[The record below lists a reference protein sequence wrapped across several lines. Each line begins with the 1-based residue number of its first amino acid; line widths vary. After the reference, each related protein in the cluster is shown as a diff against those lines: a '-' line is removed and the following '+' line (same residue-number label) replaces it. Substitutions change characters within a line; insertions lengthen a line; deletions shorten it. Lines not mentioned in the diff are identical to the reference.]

1 MNNALPTDNKEKTI
15 DESIRYDIVREKV
28 NLETSQIAWKELQR
42 FFASGSAVY
51 VAQDLDLVDVA
62 YQFSI
67 DNKDQVASWMQSHQV
82 ALVSDQ
88 QATDWFE
95 DDAEVWAVVVKPWI
109 LVQE

>member
-1 MNNALPTDNKEKTI
+1 MPTPKKEKPMN
-15 DESIRYDIVREKV
+15 ESNPCDIAKGKV

-42 FFASGSAVY
+42 FFANGAAVF
-51 VAQDLDLVDVA
+51 VASNLDLVEAA

-67 DNKDQVASWMQSHQV
+67 DNKDQVALWMQSNQL

-95 DDAEVWAVVVKPWI
+95 QDAAVWAVVVKPWI

>member
-1 MNNALPTDNKEKTI
+1 MN
-15 DESIRYDIVREKV
+15 ESNGYDIAKEKV
-28 NLETSQIAWKELQR
+28 NLETSQIPWKKLQR

-51 VAQDLDLVDVA
+51 VAPDLDLVDVA

-67 DNKDQVASWMQSHQV
+67 DNKDQVASWMQNNQL

-88 QATDWFE
+88 QASNWFE
-95 DDAEVWAVVVKPWI
+95 TDKEVWAVVVKPWI